1 VSAGSGSWSEEKNR
15 VKPWT
20 PCNARNDEAAEPSSD
35 DGARAPADAGG
46 SSFVG
51 QVLGDRFVVERKLGQ
66 GTVGTVYR
74 AEDRRDRRPVA
85 VKILNP
91 AHQPGSPGVARLLD
105 DAQRATRLL
114 HPNVV
119 PLIDHGVHA
128 ERFVYLVE
136 PLLEGQELSQK
147 LGEDRALTPEAV
159 MQLGVSMLHALEA
172 LHRQDLLHLD
182 LKPSNVFLMR
192 DPFGMERAAVSS
204 VGTRHLLGFEG
215 ISKPAAAPC
224 FARPEYLCPEIVGG
238 KPADAR
244 SDIYGVGVVL
254 YEALAGRAPF
264 AGGQLAVAAKRHV
277 YEKPLGFKLA
287 RPTAKVPDA
296 LEALVLRC
304 LNKSSGARYANAS
317 ELTRALEKLLG
328 GATSAESSPTSSS
341 AVAAKPSAE
350 ATPAV
355 NPTLLMASGLLFKK
369 AEAEPVPSAPVAAEP
384 AAAPEAEPEVAAA
397 PVIVSAAEAAAS
409 LTPQKTEPQASP
421 EPAASNAEPASI
433 HEAETKPFTPVAPV
447 APEAETKPFV
457 SVAPEVIAAP
467 PPESAPVA
475 EPTPSAESALE
486 AEQTSAGDE
495 DDDGTSAEA
504 TAGAANGVDRKGGKK
519 NKKNKKGKRDT
530 GAPAN
535 IASVAAPEA
544 KPEAEPRKP
553 EAEPRKPEAEPR
565 KPEAE
570 PASGKTKQAPATP
583 KADEP
588 DWFELGETSVAA
600 LDEYHRAAEKEERSK
615 FPLIVGGV
623 LLVLGLGAAVIATRS
638 PSGEATSGKNPQSIG
653 ELAAAKADSAP
664 KSAAPASSA
673 PTAAPTQAP
682 TAAPTLA
689 PTQAPTA
696 PPTLS
701 ALEAKRLAA
710 QQAAEQAAEQARAAA
725 EAKRL
730 AAQQA
735 AEQARAA
742 AEAKRLAAQQAAQAA
757 AAKRAAMPA
766 PASGPK
772 PAAPAGPSAD
782 SLVAEGRK
790 SLKEARYTEA
800 RKSFE
805 AALRTDPRSA
815 AAYAGLGDT
824 AFQEQKFMDA
834 VRNHTNAVRYAPRN
848 VDYLLALGMACFK
861 AEQLQDARKHW
872 EKALS
877 LQPGNEKATK
887 YLKLVEKRLGQ

>member
-1 VSAGSGSWSEEKNR
+1 MSAGSGSRSEEKNR
-15 VKPWT
+15 VKSWFI
-20 PCNARNDEAAEPSSD
+20 CNARNDEGADSSSD
-35 DGARAPADAGG
+35 EGARTPSDAGG
-46 SSFVG
+46 SSFIG

-91 AHQPGSPGVARLLD
+91 GHPPGSPGVTRLLD

-114 HPNVV
+114 HPNIV

-136 PLLEGQELSQK
+136 PLLEGQELAQK
-147 LGEDRALTPEAV
+147 LGEDRTLTPEAA

-172 LHRQDLLHLD
+172 LHRQELLHLN
-182 LKPSNVFLMR
+182 LKPNNIFLMR

-215 ISKPAAAPC
+215 IAKPTTTTC
-224 FARPEYLCPEIVGG
+224 LARPEYLCPEIVGG

-254 YEALAGRAPF
+254 YEALAGRPPF

-287 RPTAKVPDA
+287 RPAAKVPDA

-304 LNKSSGARYANAS
+304 LNKSPGARYASAS

-328 GATSAESSPTSSS
+328 GVVSADPAPAPAST
-341 AVAAKPSAE
+341 AE
-350 ATPAV
+350 AKPAV
-355 NPTLLMASGLLFKK
+355 NQTLLMASGLLFKK
-369 AEAEPVPSAPVAAEP
+369 PEPVASVPEPAESAPEPAESAPEP
-384 AAAPEAEPEVAAA
+384 AAPAPEPAA
-397 PVIVSAAEAAAS
+397 PAILSAAEAVAS
-409 LTPQKTEPQASP
+409 LAPQKTEPQGSL
-421 EPAASNAEPASI
+421 
-433 HEAETKPFTPVAPV
+433 EAETKPFTPVAPV
-447 APEAETKPFV
+447 AAEAETKPFV
-457 SVAPEVIAAP
+457 AASPERVDAPVVESAAEP
-467 PPESAPVA
+467 PPAA
-475 EPTPSAESALE
+475 EPPLDAEP
-486 AEQTSAGDE
+486 TSAGDNVE
-495 DDDGTSAEA
+495 EALSAES
-504 TAGAANGVDRKGGKK
+504 TLGASNGADRKGGKK
-519 NKKNKKGKRDT
+519 GKKNKKGKRDT
-530 GAPAN
+530 DAPVS
-535 IASVAAPEA
+535 IASVAAPEVLRSEPQ
-544 KPEAEPRKP
+544 KREAEPT
-553 EAEPRKPEAEPR
+553 A
-565 KPEAE
+565 
-570 PASGKTKQAPATP
+570 GKATQAPATH
-583 KADEP
+583 KAEEP

-600 LDEYHRAAEKEERSK
+600 LDEYHQAAEKEERSK

-623 LLVLGLGAAVIATRS
+623 LLILGLGTAVIATRS
-638 PSGEATSGKNPQSIG
+638 PADGTASGKNPPSIG
-653 ELAAAKADSAP
+653 ELAAAKVEAAP
-664 KSAAPASSA
+664 KSSA
-673 PTAAPTQAP
+673 PTVVPTQAP
-682 TAAPTLA
+682 TVVATQAPTVAATQA
-689 PTQAPTA
+689 PTVAATQAPTA

-701 ALEAKRLAA
+701 ALEEKRLAA
-710 QQAAEQAAEQARAAA
+710 QQAAEQARAAADAKRLAAEQAAEQARAAA
-725 EAKRL
+725 EAKRV

-742 AEAKRLAAQQAAQAA
+742 AETKRLAAQQAAQQAAQAA
-757 AAKRAAMPA
+757 AARRAATPA
-766 PASGPK
+766 PASAAK
-772 PAAPAGPSAD
+772 PAAPAGPGAD
-782 SLVAEGRK
+782 VLVAEGRK
-790 SLKEARYTEA
+790 SLKEGRYAEA

-805 AALRTDPRSA
+805 AALRADPRSA

-834 VRNHTNAVRYAPRN
+834 VRSHTNAVRYAPRN

>member
-1 VSAGSGSWSEEKNR
+1 MKFWSI
-15 VKPWT
+15 
-20 PCNARNDEAAEPSSD
+20 CNARNDEGADTSSD
-35 DGARAPADAGG
+35 EGARAPSDAGG
-46 SSFVG
+46 SSFIG

-91 AHQPGSPGVARLLD
+91 GHQPGSPGVTRLLD

-136 PLLEGQELSQK
+136 PLLEGQELAQK
-147 LGEDRALTPEAV
+147 LGEDRTLTPEAA

-172 LHRQDLLHLD
+172 LHRQELLHLN
-182 LKPSNVFLMR
+182 LKPNNIFLMR

-215 ISKPAAAPC
+215 IAKPTAATC
-224 FARPEYLCPEIVGG
+224 LARPEYLCPEIVGG

-254 YEALAGRAPF
+254 YEALAGRPPF

-287 RPTAKVPDA
+287 RPAAKVPDA

-304 LNKSSGARYANAS
+304 LNKSPGARYASAN

-328 GATSAESSPTSSS
+328 GVVSADPAPAPAS
-341 AVAAKPSAE
+341 AAE
-350 ATPAV
+350 AKPAV
-355 NPTLLMASGLLFKK
+355 NQTLLMASGLLFKK
-369 AEAEPVPSAPVAAEP
+369 PEP
-384 AAAPEAEPEVAAA
+384 AASAPEPAASAPEPAASAPEPEPKPAESAPEPAAA
-397 PVIVSAAEAAAS
+397 PVIVSAAEAVAS
-409 LTPQKTEPQASP
+409 LAPQKTEPQGSL
-421 EPAASNAEPASI
+421 EP
-433 HEAETKPFTPVAPV
+433 ETKPFTPVAPV
-447 APEAETKPFV
+447 TADAETKPFV
-457 SVAPEVIAAP
+457 AASPERVDAPVVESAAEP
-467 PPESAPVA
+467 PPAADEPPPAA
-475 EPTPSAESALE
+475 EPPLDAEP
-486 AEQTSAGDE
+486 TSAGDNDE
-495 DDDGTSAEA
+495 EALSAES
-504 TAGAANGVDRKGGKK
+504 TLGASNGADRKGGKK
-519 NKKNKKGKRDT
+519 GKKNKKGKRDT

-544 KPEAEPRKP
+544 LRS
-553 EAEPRKPEAEPR
+553 EPR

-570 PASGKTKQAPATP
+570 PAAGKATQAPATP
-583 KADEP
+583 KAEEP

-600 LDEYHRAAEKEERSK
+600 LDEYHQAAEKEERSK

-623 LLVLGLGAAVIATRS
+623 LLVLGLGTAVIATRS
-638 PSGEATSGKNPQSIG
+638 PADETSSGKNPPSIG
-653 ELAAAKADSAP
+653 ELAAAQVEAAP
-664 KSAAPASSA
+664 KSAAP
-673 PTAAPTQAP
+673 TATATQAP
-682 TAAPTLA
+682 TATATQAPTVAATQA
-689 PTQAPTA
+689 PTVAATQAPTA

-701 ALEAKRLAA
+701 ALEEKRLAA
-710 QQAAEQAAEQARAAA
+710 QQAAEQARAAAEAKRLAAEQAAEQARAAA

-742 AEAKRLAAQQAAQAA
+742 AEAKRLAAQQAAQQAAQAA
-757 AAKRAAMPA
+757 AAKRAATPA
-766 PASGPK
+766 PASAAK
-772 PAAPAGPSAD
+772 PAAPAGPGAD
-782 SLVAEGRK
+782 VLVAEGRK
-790 SLKEARYTEA
+790 SLKEGRYAEA

-805 AALRTDPRSA
+805 AALRADPRSA

-834 VRNHTNAVRYAPRN
+834 VRSHTNAVRYAPRN